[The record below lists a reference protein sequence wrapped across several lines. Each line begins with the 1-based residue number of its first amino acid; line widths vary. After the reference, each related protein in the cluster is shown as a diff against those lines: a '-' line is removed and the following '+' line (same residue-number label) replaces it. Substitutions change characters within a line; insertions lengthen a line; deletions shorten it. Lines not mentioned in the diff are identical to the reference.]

1 MLPAPGQGSIAV
13 EVRSDDDFAM
23 ALCGRLDDASTRVC
37 IMAER
42 SFLRRLEGGCQV
54 PIGAIA
60 TLRHRTVHLEGMVGS
75 LDGATVLREHLE
87 CDISESD
94 SLGVR
99 LAESLIEKGAA
110 DLLAT
115 NREQI

>member
-1 MLPAPGQGSIAV
+1 
-13 EVRSDDDFAM
+13 
-23 ALCGRLDDASTRVC
+23 
-37 IMAER
+37 MAER
-42 SFLRRLEGGCQV
+42 SFLRHLEGGCQV

-60 TLRHRTVHLEGMVGS
+60 TLRHRIVHLEGMVGS
-75 LDGATVLREHLE
+75 LDGATVLREHLK

-115 NREQI
+115 NREHI